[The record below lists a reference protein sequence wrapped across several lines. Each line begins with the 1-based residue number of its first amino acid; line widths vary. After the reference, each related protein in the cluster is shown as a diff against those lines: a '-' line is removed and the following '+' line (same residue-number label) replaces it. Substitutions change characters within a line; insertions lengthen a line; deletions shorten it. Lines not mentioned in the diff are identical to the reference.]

1 MDSAPL
7 MEGTRSWRVPSGL
20 AMSMASPRLM
30 WAGVIRVGLPSM
42 TSKPRFIS
50 GIERR
55 ALTRAQPMTWVNE
68 TLPPRARDRWLLIT
82 MRLSISSFT
91 GTDRTLVAVGTRRL
105 ASMFCAVRAGAP
117 RRTVRVGSS
126 TASARLAGS
135 GSFGTGAAEVG
146 CGGRASARGVAWV
159 GADTAGLAGA
169 FGSLLAWVGWSLAW
183 PVGCVVV
190 TADFA
195 GADVEAPLLPLE
207 PRLPEPSPLPES
219 AGEPWEKRSHHTLST
234 LWGSCWYR
242 SYISSTSHSL
252 APKSARGSS

>member
-7 MEGTRSWRVPSGL
+7 IEGTRSWRVPSGL

-68 TLPPRARDRWLLIT
+68 TLPPRARERWLLIT

-117 RRTVRVGSS
+117 RRTVRGGSL

-135 GSFGTGAAEVG
+135 GSFGPGAADVG

-169 FGSLLAWVGWSLAW
+169 FGSPLAWVGWSLAW
-183 PVGCVVV
+183 VGWAFAWLVGCVVV
-190 TADFA
+190 PADFA
-195 GADVEAPLLPLE
+195 GAGVEAPLLPF
-207 PRLPEPSPLPES
+207 
-219 AGEPWEKRSHHTLST
+219 
-234 LWGSCWYR
+234 
-242 SYISSTSHSL
+242 
-252 APKSARGSS
+252 